1 MYSYRTNSFQ
11 PKPTGLSNRSELGL
25 FMNFNTKVFGGLGQG
40 NRTAGDV
47 YKVNTFG
54 VKDSSDVV
62 RYRKQVAILK
72 DNRTNFRKV

>member
-1 MYSYRTNSFQ
+1 MSSYRTNSFQ

-25 FMNFNTKVFGGLGQG
+25 FMNFNTKVFGGLGEG
-40 NRTAGDV
+40 NRSAGDV
-47 YKVNTFG
+47 YQVSTFG

>member
-1 MYSYRTNSFQ
+1 MSSYRTNSFQ

-25 FMNFNTKVFGGLGQG
+25 FMNFNKKVFGGLGEG
-40 NRTAGDV
+40 NHSAGDV
-47 YKVNTFG
+47 YQVNTFG

>member
-1 MYSYRTNSFQ
+1 MSSYRTNSFQ

-25 FMNFNTKVFGGLGQG
+25 FMKFNTKVFGGLGVG

>member
-1 MYSYRTNSFQ
+1 MSSYQTNSFQ
-11 PKPTGLSNRSELGL
+11 PKPTGVANRSELGL
-25 FMNFNTKVFGGLGQG
+25 FMNFNTKVFSGLGAS
-40 NRTAGDV
+40 NRNAGDV
-47 YKVNTFG
+47 FQVNTFG